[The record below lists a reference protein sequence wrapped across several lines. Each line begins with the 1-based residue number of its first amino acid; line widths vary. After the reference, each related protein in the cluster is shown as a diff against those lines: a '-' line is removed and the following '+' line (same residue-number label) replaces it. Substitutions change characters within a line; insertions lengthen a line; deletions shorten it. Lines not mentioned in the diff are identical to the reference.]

1 MKTTFAPVRFICA
14 LKLRY
19 KVGLA
24 FFLPVTLVLLALLIV
39 DYQRDTRAIREQIEL
54 SASQLG
60 YTTLSNMRHAML
72 MNDSEMVGNMMMDV
86 AAQRNIQKVWIVDL
100 HGVVWRSSEPGDVGD
115 TLSANDVGCF
125 ECHQSPPAERP
136 QTIELPAN
144 PDVLRISIPITNS
157 PECQSCHPAK
167 WKHLGVLFIDASTT
181 EAHQKQLVS
190 TLNELLASIAVLFI
204 FMLLGFA
211 WVQWLVVRRVEVVHA
226 ALMKL
231 GGGEL
236 SARISKRWRT
246 EDELTELADRF
257 NQIAANL
264 ESLQTRRE
272 ERDRVRVHAI
282 IEERERI
289 ARELHDGVAQF
300 LGYLSAKVGAIQVAL
315 RANNMD
321 AAAKNLEQVETSIRD
336 QSVEVRSA
344 IIGLKM
350 SGGVE
355 QGLVAS
361 AREFVDQC
369 NRLDDLPLELE
380 IVGEVEAAQLKNE
393 QALQLFRILQEAVSN
408 VRRHSRATEASIRLE
423 RKDGKLEMTIRD
435 NGIGFDPFLTGLERK
450 GHFGMQ
456 IMVERAHAIGAQ
468 IEIKSSP
475 GRGTQVIVA
484 FDV

>member
-1 MKTTFAPVRFICA
+1 
-14 LKLRY
+14 
-19 KVGLA
+19 
-24 FFLPVTLVLLALLIV
+24 
-39 DYQRDTRAIREQIEL
+39 
-54 SASQLG
+54 
-60 YTTLSNMRHAML
+60 
-72 MNDSEMVGNMMMDV
+72 
-86 AAQRNIQKVWIVDL
+86 
-100 HGVVWRSSEPGDVGD
+100 
-115 TLSANDVGCF
+115 
-125 ECHQSPPAERP
+125 
-136 QTIELPAN
+136 
-144 PDVLRISIPITNS
+144 
-157 PECQSCHPAK
+157 
-167 WKHLGVLFIDASTT
+167 
-181 EAHQKQLVS
+181 
-190 TLNELLASIAVLFI
+190 
-204 FMLLGFA
+204 
-211 WVQWLVVRRVEVVHA
+211 
-226 ALMKL
+226 
-231 GGGEL
+231 
-236 SARISKRWRT
+236 
-246 EDELTELADRF
+246 
-257 NQIAANL
+257 
-264 ESLQTRRE
+264 
-272 ERDRVRVHAI
+272 
-282 IEERERI
+282 
-289 ARELHDGVAQF
+289 
-300 LGYLSAKVGAIQVAL
+300 VAL